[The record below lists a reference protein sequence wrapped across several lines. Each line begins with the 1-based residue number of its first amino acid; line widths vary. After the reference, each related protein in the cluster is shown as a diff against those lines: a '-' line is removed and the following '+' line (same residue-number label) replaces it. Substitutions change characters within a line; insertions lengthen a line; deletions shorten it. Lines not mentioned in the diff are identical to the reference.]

1 MQQQNQKSFGEFVRV
16 GADAHIGPAECTGF
30 TVAYGEFATSQRA
43 DVGIGPYIRVGVCIC
58 FSQFFAQNRRGKGRL
73 ITTPCIKIPFP
84 QKLSQR

>member
-1 MQQQNQKSFGEFVRV
+1 MWVCRLPVHIGPADYTVFTEIFGEFV
-16 GADAHIGPAECTGF
+16 
-30 TVAYGEFATSQRA
+30 TSQRA

-73 ITTPCIKIPFP
+73 ITTPRIKIPFP